1 MWTILVF
8 IFVGMVAGWA
18 ASLLIR
24 RDMHPTDWGV
34 LFVIGVAGSLIAG
47 ILINLLMGEGFK
59 IRPGGVIGS
68 IAVSCLLLWIYTRV
82 QNRGHKQQSRGQQ
95 PQKRSANA
103 SGQHRE
109 PKGGSKHHTK
119 R

>member
-34 LFVIGVAGSLIAG
+34 LFIIGISSSLIAG
-47 ILINLLMGEGFK
+47 ILINLIMGEGFK
-59 IRPGGVIGS
+59 VRPGGVVGS
-68 IAVSCLLLWIYTRV
+68 IVVACVILWLYTRT
-82 QNRGHKQQSRGQQ
+82 QNRGQQKQQERRTTTS
-95 PQKRSANA
+95 N
-103 SGQHRE
+103 GQHRE
-109 PKGGSKHHTK
+109 RKGGKKHHSK

>member
-34 LFVIGVAGSLIAG
+34 LFIIGISGSLIAG
-47 ILINLLMGEGFK
+47 ILINLIMGEGFK
-59 IRPGGVIGS
+59 VRPGGVIGS
-68 IAVSCLLLWIYTRV
+68 IAVSCLLLWIYTRT
-82 QNRGHKQQSRGQQ
+82 QNRGQQRQQ
-95 PQKRSANA
+95 VRRTSTAN
-103 SGQHRE
+103 GQHRE
-109 PKGGSKHHTK
+109 RKGGSKHHTK

>member
-34 LFVIGVAGSLIAG
+34 LFIIGISSSLIAG
-47 ILINLLMGEGFK
+47 ILINLIMGEGFK
-59 IRPGGVIGS
+59 VRPGGVIGS
-68 IAVSCLLLWIYTRV
+68 IVVACVILWLYTRT
-82 QNRGHKQQSRGQQ
+82 QNRGKQKQQVRRTTTS
-95 PQKRSANA
+95 N
-103 SGQHRE
+103 GQHRE
-109 PKGGSKHHTK
+109 RKGGKKHHSK